1 MSVRLKSS
9 EKLEIISNLG
19 AMLTSGIPLLESVE
33 ALLDGAR
40 KRSKIIL
47 ENLKKDLE
55 AGKTIADSFAR
66 FPDSFDPVAINLI
79 RGGEEAGNLEDILKD
94 LSETIRKDIEF
105 DRKVKGAL
113 AYPIFVIIVFIGIMI
128 VILSFVIPRI
138 AQVFTKLRVNIPLPT
153 RILIWMSGIL
163 LNYWPWIIVFAI
175 LSAAGFFFLYRTRR
189 RQLFAI
195 LSSLPLISGLAREI
209 DLVRFTRSMALLLS
223 SGIPIAKSLDLSR
236 NVLVR
241 PELIRLIEF
250 TREEVVRGKRLT
262 DSLKTGKDLTPQLL
276 TRVIDAGERS
286 GKLDQSFQRA
296 SEYFDNRVSDT
307 IKTLT
312 TLLEPIL
319 LVGVGLAVGAI
330 MVSIIAPIYQLI
342 GSIRIR

>member
-1 MSVRLKSS
+1 M
-9 EKLEIISNLG
+9 
-19 AMLTSGIPLLESVE
+19 
-33 ALLDGAR
+33 
-40 KRSKIIL
+40 
-47 ENLKKDLE
+47 
-55 AGKTIADSFAR
+55 
-66 FPDSFDPVAINLI
+66 
-79 RGGEEAGNLEDILKD
+79 
-94 LSETIRKDIEF
+94 
-105 DRKVKGAL
+105 GAL

-138 AQVFTKLRVNIPLPT
+138 AQVFTKLRVDIPLPT
-153 RILIWMSGIL
+153 KILIWMSNIMV
-163 LNYWPWIIVFAI
+163 NYWPWIIVAVLI
-175 LSAAGFFFLYRTRR
+175 SAAGFFFLYRTRK
-189 RQLFAI
+189 RQLLAA
-195 LSSLPLISGLAREI
+195 LSSLPFIAGLAREI

-223 SGIPIAKSLDLSR
+223 SGIPITKSLDLSK

-241 PELIRLIEF
+241 PELIRLMEF
-250 TREEVVRGKRLT
+250 TRQEVISGKRLT
-262 DSLKTGKDLTPQLL
+262 DSLKTGKDIAPQLL
-276 TRVIDAGERS
+276 IRVIDAGERS

-296 SEYFDNRVSDT
+296 AEYFDSRVSDT